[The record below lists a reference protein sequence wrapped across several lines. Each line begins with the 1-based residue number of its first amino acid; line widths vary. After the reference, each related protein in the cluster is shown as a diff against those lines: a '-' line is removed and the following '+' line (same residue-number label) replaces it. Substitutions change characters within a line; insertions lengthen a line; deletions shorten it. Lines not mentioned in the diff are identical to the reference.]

1 MGGLVA
7 RYYSECLWEYGMF
20 YGIVHGVLPS
30 IGAAAIYTR
39 MKRGTENPE
48 SNPEGYVISHI
59 LGRNAAEM
67 VAVFPSRQD
76 QWNYSMN
83 DYGEE
88 WLILSIVMVVH

>member
-1 MGGLVA
+1 
-7 RYYSECLWEYGMF
+7 
-20 YGIVHGVLPS
+20 
-30 IGAAAIYTR
+30 

-67 VAVFPSRQD
+67 VAVFSQSPGPMELLP
-76 QWNYSMN
+76 MN

-88 WLILSIVMVVH
+88 WLNIVDRDGSTLTLLKIFPLKKVLPPKNAPTLNFI